1 MGGSPGSAGRPGGGT
16 GSGRRSRYRSGR
28 RRRAA
33 RRVRGLFMAFLLAGL
48 GAAGWFLFPEE
59 REEILQSFR
68 PVPVSTEQGYSTA
81 LCVSHPESI
90 PDYAGEPSVEL
101 NGNIPSFTEYD
112 LEQITGERYSDL
124 DPLGRCGSAAAMLD
138 ESMMPSEE
146 RGEIGEVRPSGWR
159 QKKYPGIIDSDP
171 PFLYNRCHLI
181 AFALTGQNANEKNL
195 ITGTRYMNFIAM
207 LPYEQRV
214 MRFLDSSGDHV
225 LYRVT
230 PYFRGAELLA
240 RGVEL
245 EAYSVEDSGRGVC
258 FHVFAYNVQPGIGI
272 DYRTGESWE
281 GREQEKHGER
291 RV

>member
-1 MGGSPGSAGRPGGGT
+1 
-16 GSGRRSRYRSGR
+16 
-28 RRRAA
+28 
-33 RRVRGLFMAFLLAGL
+33 MALLLAGL
-48 GAAGWFLFPEE
+48 GAAGWFLFPEQ

-68 PVPVSTEQGYSTA
+68 PVPVSTEQGYSDP
-81 LCVSHPESI
+81 LCVSQPESI

-112 LEQITGERYSDL
+112 LERISGEQYSDL
-124 DPLGRCGSAAAMLD
+124 DSLGRCGSACAMLD
-138 ESMMPSEE
+138 ASMMPQEE

-159 QKKYPGIIDSDP
+159 QKKYPGLIDSDP

-207 LPYEQRV
+207 LPYEQQV

-258 FHVFAYNVQPGIGI
+258 FHVFAYNVQPGVVI
-272 DYRTGESWE
+272 DYRTGEN
-281 GREQEKHGER
+281 REE
-291 RV
+291 